1 MCKIKQ
7 SMAYPVWILIY
18 IYIYT
23 SMGYNKYSLDKLS
36 DSFTN
41 CIEIADNKTYI
52 DIVFLQH
59 VQKL

>member
-1 MCKIKQ
+1 
-7 SMAYPVWILIY
+7 
-18 IYIYT
+18 
-23 SMGYNKYSLDKLS
+23 MGYNKYSLDKLS
-36 DSFTN
+36 DSLTN